1 MFEVKT
7 RDGLARIGRLA
18 TRHGVLETPT
28 LLPVVNP
35 RRMTLSA
42 GEIRD
47 CGATGLITNSYIIS
61 RHEEVRERALA
72 EGVHALLEWDGPL
85 MTDSGTFQSHVYG
98 DVEIA
103 PQAIVEFQ
111 RDIGSDIG
119 TVLDVFTEPEFDAE
133 RAESELAETQT
144 RIEAAVPLKGEMLLA
159 ATVQGGI
166 HPELRERA
174 ASLVSGT
181 ESDVHP
187 IGGVVPLMEQYRYGE
202 LAGLILAAKRAL
214 VPSRPVHLFGCGHP
228 SLFALATLLGC
239 DLFDSASYAK
249 FAADGRMMFS
259 WGTRRLAE
267 MQELPC
273 GCAVCSAT
281 TAKELQA
288 LPDAERERQLA
299 RHNLLVSFAELR
311 QVREAVRGGQLWEL
325 VVARAAGRP
334 EVADALVALEAEGEW
349 LEKWEP
355 AFRPQQPTSAREPLR
370 RFVKDRLHHAKTSSE
385 SYNHPFFGAID
396 QALADTAPLRPP
408 GNVRQRSWTPERVH
422 AIASYQFGSTAAD
435 ALMDGDVELVT
446 SRNTGRL
453 RNVIVD
459 GEHRLSLSA
468 RHGLFTLRAAGA
480 CVIHAT
486 CAAPQH
492 RVVVH
497 ADSAEFN
504 RQGRNAFCKF
514 VLECDPELHCQDEC
528 LIVTESDELVA
539 IGKLKA
545 APVEIALGQQG
556 LAVKVREAV

>member
-1 MFEVKT
+1 MFEIRQ
-7 RDGLARIGRLA
+7 RDGLARIGRL
-18 TRHGVLETPT
+18 TTPHGVLETPT

-35 RRMTLSA
+35 RRMTLTVA
-42 GEIRD
+42 EIRN
-47 CGATGLITNSYIIS
+47 CGASGLITNSYIIS
-61 RHEEVRERALA
+61 RHDELRERALA
-72 EGVHALLEWDGPL
+72 DGVHALLEWDGPL

-98 DVEIA
+98 DIEVE

-119 TVLDVFTEPEFDAE
+119 TVLDVFTEPESDAVQ
-133 RAESELAETQT
+133 AEAELAETQT
-144 RIEAAVPLKGEMLLA
+144 RIETAVPLKGEMLLA
-159 ATVQGGI
+159 ATVQGGS
-166 HPELRERA
+166 HLELRERA
-174 ASLVSGT
+174 ATLVSGT
-181 ESDVHP
+181 DSDVHP

-202 LAGLILAAKRAL
+202 LAGLVLAAKRAL

-267 MQELPC
+267 MRELPC
-273 GCAVCSAT
+273 GCAVCSTT
-281 TAKELQA
+281 TANELQA
-288 LPDAERERQLA
+288 LPEAERKRQLA
-299 RHNLLVSFAELR
+299 RHNLLASFAELR
-311 QVREAVRGGQLWEL
+311 QVREAVRDGKLWEL
-325 VVARAAGRP
+325 VVTRAADRP
-334 EVADALVALEAEGEW
+334 EVADALATLEAEGEW

-355 AFRPQQPTSAREPLR
+355 AFRPRQPSAAREPLR
-370 RFVKDRLHHAKTSSE
+370 RFVRDRLDHTDTSSE
-385 SYNHPFFGAID
+385 SYDHPLFGAID
-396 QALADTAPLRPP
+396 QTLADTTPLRPP

-422 AIASYQFGSTAAD
+422 AIASYQFGSAAAD
-435 ALMDGDVELVT
+435 ALLKEDVELVT

-453 RNVIVD
+453 RNVVVD

-486 CAAPQH
+486 CAAPQQ

-514 VLECDPELHCQDEC
+514 VLECDPGLRCQDEC
-528 LIVTESDELVA
+528 LVVTESDELVA
-539 IGKLKA
+539 VGKLKV